1 MRSDFEARSWRLLNV
16 ERWKYILFWVYHCIQ
31 WIPATNKLLH
41 TYKMTMIVLQTHKQH
56 HAVCLVQSIFTENN
70 FDSTLFLIRVESYIL
85 HSVYYF
91 LKKCKKNCRFIT
103 MCKDHIKV
111 TDMNTYIRQKRQ
123 RKTQTQTYKQTQ
135 TIQNIYTR

>member
-1 MRSDFEARSWRLLNV
+1 
-16 ERWKYILFWVYHCIQ
+16 
-31 WIPATNKLLH
+31 
-41 TYKMTMIVLQTHKQH
+41 
-56 HAVCLVQSIFTENN
+56 
-70 FDSTLFLIRVESYIL
+70 
-85 HSVYYF
+85 
-91 LKKCKKNCRFIT
+91 